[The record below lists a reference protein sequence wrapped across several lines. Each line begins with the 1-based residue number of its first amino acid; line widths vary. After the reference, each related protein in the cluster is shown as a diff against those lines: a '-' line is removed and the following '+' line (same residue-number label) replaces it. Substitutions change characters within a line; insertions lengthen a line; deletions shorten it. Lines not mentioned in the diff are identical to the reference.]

1 MWSSDCMIVT
11 HTLEWYRIHATEF
24 DCDEPNYSG
33 PCKETPGR
41 PGPCGNTP
49 GDLGHVGIPLVTWV
63 TQSRT
68 HYSVEFTKDT
78 DY

>member
-1 MWSSDCMIVT
+1 MQQNLIVMNQ
-11 HTLEWYRIHATEF
+11 IIQGHARKLL
-24 DCDEPNYSG
+24 G
-33 PCKETPGR
+33 G
-41 PGPCGNTP
+41 
-49 GDLGHVGIPLVTWV
+49 LGHVGIPLVTWV